1 MNQKIFA
8 KEEFIGLPISVID
21 SNDPNW
27 KGKSGIIINE
37 TKNMFEIKINKK
49 NKKISKKKNKFEFIY
64 KQKKIILNGSEI
76 IYKPEE
82 RIKKTR

>member
-8 KEEFIGLPISVID
+8 KEEFIGLPVNIID

-37 TKNMFEIKINKK
+37 TKNMFEIKINNK
-49 NKKISKKKNKFEFIY
+49 NKKIEKKNSKFVFEENGN
-64 KQKKIILNGSEI
+64 KIILNGSKI
-76 IYKPEE
+76 AYRPED